1 MEDCNALQ
9 EMENKMISFEDSGH
23 PLKYV
28 ILQISGTWSR
38 LFLEGGEVPPRA
50 CRDATEGK
58 KSAGGDRGLAAM
70 ADDVAD

>member
-1 MEDCNALQ
+1 MEDCDALQ

-28 ILQISGTWSR
+28 ISETWSR